1 MAGSNPTDG
10 RRVVPLD
17 LPPSQVTILCGL
29 LGNWQEDARRDLA
42 HPDGVRD
49 PELTRREAEAF
60 ERLALEV
67 EQGCVLVPDE
77 RARAAIKTAAEA
89 HDEASDYEEVVAHHD
104 ALHGLLAALT
114 PETA

>member
-10 RRVVPLD
+10 RRAVPLD
-17 LPPSQVTILCGL
+17 LPPSQVAILCGL
-29 LGNWQEDARRDLA
+29 LDDWQEDARRDLT
-42 HPDGVRD
+42 HPKGVKD

-67 EQGCVLVPDE
+67 EQGRVLVPDE
-77 RARAAIKTAAEA
+77 TARAAIEAAA
-89 HDEASDYEEVVAHHD
+89 NAYDDASDYAEVVAHHD

-114 PETA
+114 VEAS